1 MKPVDLHIE
10 GMTCAACSSR
20 IEKVLQRLPGVT
32 AEVSLLEHRARVT
45 GLSVDEAIA
54 AIRRAGYDASP
65 LDLRVPREL
74 GLKTDGHPTSQSNIA
89 QGIERARLWF
99 SIGALL
105 IMLVEMAGMATGR
118 HGLVPVALQLVLAT
132 IMQTV
137 VAWPFYRS
145 ALRAL
150 RAGSANMETLIS
162 IGTLAAY
169 GWSVIAVSGL
179 MPALADQHSGLY
191 FETSVVVLAM
201 VRLGRTLETRARGQ
215 ALEALSHLTQI
226 DQSPV
231 EAFDAASNRWSSRD
245 PREIV
250 AGTLLRLSP
259 NQSISLD
266 AVITEGQTEVDES
279 SMTGESLP
287 VVKHVG
293 DTIYAGC
300 LNLSGSITAKVMSD
314 FTASRR
320 AMIGEQ
326 ILSAL
331 SSRAP
336 IAALADRI
344 AAVFVPAVLVI
355 ALLTLFGHLAMGTA
369 TGQAIAHSVA
379 VLVVACPCALGLATP
394 AAIAA
399 GLARSAQFGWFFRSA
414 DALQRAAEINHVVFD
429 KTGTLTSGRPKLI
442 AIASAFSNTQDGPVS
457 IEHIDLEA
465 SPQRRPW
472 PDWLAAASA
481 AEQGIE
487 HPLAGA
493 LLSYVAGRPMP
504 HCTDIENHPG
514 DGVSALIEEGAF
526 QGQRIRVGKPRWVD
540 PSGTTG
546 QSSLNI
552 STAGGADTNIVLDD
566 LHADASAVDV
576 AIGQQWC
583 GRLWISDSLRADAHD
598 AIRRLDSLGLHATI
612 LSGDR
617 NSAVQRIAGMLG
629 HMECFGQQSPEQK
642 ALRLDQWR
650 REGRRVAM
658 VGDGI
663 NDASAMAHAHLGIAM
678 ASGAAL
684 TLQSAD
690 LTIATQTPLRDAVN
704 SLALARSVMRRV
716 KENLGFAFVFNIA
729 AIPLAGLGIL
739 PPAIAGS
746 AMALSSAA
754 VITNAVRLLGWKKP

>member
-20 IEKVLQRLPGVT
+20 IEKVLRRHPGVI

-65 LDLRVPREL
+65 LDLRGPKAL
-74 GLKTDGHPTSQSNIA
+74 GALTNDHVLPGLGFA
-89 QGIERARLWF
+89 QGIEQVRLWF
-99 SIGALL
+99 SIGAML
-105 IMLVEMAGMATGR
+105 IMLVEMAGMAVGQHGR
-118 HGLVPVALQLVLAT
+118 VPVALQLVLAT

-137 VAWPFYRS
+137 VAWPFYRG

-150 RAGSANMETLIS
+150 RGGSANMETLIS

-169 GWSVIAVSGL
+169 VWSVIAISGL
-179 MPALADQHSGLY
+179 MPEWADPHSGLY

-215 ALEALSHLTQI
+215 ALKALSHLTQI
-226 DQSPV
+226 DQSPL
-231 EAFDAASNRWSSRD
+231 EAFDTTTNSWLSRD
-245 PREIV
+245 PREIA
-250 AGTLLRLSP
+250 AGTLFRLSP

-279 SMTGESLP
+279 SMTGESMP

-300 LNLSGSITAKVMSD
+300 LNLSGSITAKAVSA

-344 AAVFVPAVLVI
+344 AALFVPAVMVI
-355 ALLTLFGHLAMGTA
+355 ALLTLLGHLVMGTA

-399 GLARSAQFGWFFRSA
+399 GLARSAQLGWFFRSA

-442 AIASAFSNTQDGPVS
+442 AIASALSNTHEGQIN
-457 IEHIDLEA
+457 IEHTDLEA
-465 SPQRRPW
+465 SPQQNPW

-504 HCTDIENHPG
+504 RCSDVHHHPG

-526 QGQRIRVGKPRWVD
+526 QGQTIRVGKPSWVD
-540 PSGTTG
+540 P
-546 QSSLNI
+546 NI
-552 STAGGADTNIVLDD
+552 TIHD

-576 AIGQQWC
+576 AIGGRWC
-583 GRLWISDSLRADAHD
+583 GRLWISDSLRADAQEAITGLD
-598 AIRRLDSLGLHATI
+598 ALGLHATI

-617 NSAVQRIAGMLG
+617 DSAVSRIARLLG
-629 HMECFGQQSPEQK
+629 GLEYFGQQGPEQK
-642 ALRLDQWR
+642 AQRLDQWR
-650 REGRRVAM
+650 RENRRVAM

-663 NDASAMAHAHLGIAM
+663 NDAAAMAHAHLGVAM

-690 LTIATQTPLRDAVN
+690 LTISTPAPLRDAVN

-729 AIPLAGLGIL
+729 AIPLAALGIL
-739 PPAIAGS
+739 PPAIAGG

>member
-1 MKPVDLHIE
+1 MKPVDLHID

-20 IEKVLQRLPGVT
+20 IEKVLRRHPGVT
-32 AEVSLLEHRARVT
+32 ADVSLLEHRARIT

-65 LDLRVPREL
+65 LDLRQPRDQESF
-74 GLKTDGHPTSQSNIA
+74 TDPSASHGMAGFLEHF
-89 QGIERARLWF
+89 RVWF
-99 SIGALL
+99 SIAALA
-105 IMLVEMAGMATGR
+105 IMLVEMGGMAAGQ
-118 HGLVPVALQLVLAT
+118 HGLIPVLPQLMLAT

-137 VAWPFYRS
+137 VAWPFYKG
-145 ALRAL
+145 AWRAL
-150 RAGSANMETLIS
+150 RASSANMETLIS

-169 GWSVIAVSGL
+169 SWSLLAVSGL
-179 MPALADQHSGLY
+179 LPDLANPHNGLY

-215 ALEALSHLTQI
+215 ALRALSHLTQL

-231 EAFDAASNRWSSRD
+231 ETFDPTANHWISKSPSA
-245 PREIV
+245 IA
-250 AGTLLRLSP
+250 AGTLIRFAA
-259 NQSISLD
+259 NQPISLD

-279 SMTGESLP
+279 SMTGESMP

-300 LNLSGSITAKVMSD
+300 LNLSGRITAKVISE
-314 FTASRR
+314 FASSRR
-320 AMIGEQ
+320 AMIGEK

-336 IAALADRI
+336 IAALADRV
-344 AAVFVPAVLVI
+344 AAVFVPAVMVI
-355 ALLTLFGHLAMGTA
+355 ALATLFGHMAMGTN
-369 TGQAIAHSVA
+369 TGSAIAHAVA

-414 DALQRAAEINHVVFD
+414 DALQRAAEVDHVVFD

-442 AIASAFSNTQDGPVS
+442 AIAAALPESDSASRA
-457 IEHIDLEA
+457 IEHVDLESSA
-465 SPQRRPW
+465 SPKPW

-493 LLSYVAGRPMP
+493 LLSYVAGRSMP
-504 HCTDIENHPG
+504 HCSDVHNHPG
-514 DGVSALIEEGAF
+514 DGVSALIEEGF
-526 QGQRIRVGKPRWVD
+526 YRSQRIRVGKPAWVD
-540 PSGTTG
+540 PSGKAG
-546 QSSLNI
+546 QATLKLNLENKSPHDI
-552 STAGGADTNIVLDD
+552 TLDQ
-566 LHADASAVDV
+566 LHADASAIDV
-576 AIGQQWC
+576 AIGEQWC
-583 GRLWISDSLRADAHD
+583 GRLWVSDSLRADAQD
-598 AIRRLDSLGLHATI
+598 AITQVKQLGAQATI

-617 NSAVQRIAGMLG
+617 NSAVQRIARLL
-629 HMECFGQQSPEQK
+629 EAIEYFGQQGPEEK
-642 ALRLDQWR
+642 AQRLDQWR
-650 REGRRVAM
+650 KDGRHVAM

-663 NDASAMAHAHLGIAM
+663 NDAAAMAHAHLGVAM

-690 LTIATQTPLRDAVN
+690 LTISTQTPLRDAIN
-704 SLALARSVMRRV
+704 SLSLARSVMRRV

-729 AIPLAGLGIL
+729 AIPLAAFGIL

>member
-20 IEKVLQRLPGVT
+20 IERVLRRYPGVT

-65 LDLRVPREL
+65 LDLRGSRAD
-74 GLKTDGHPTSQSNIA
+74 GLIASNGQSSA
-89 QGIERARLWF
+89 PGWAHRIEQFRLWF
-99 SIGALL
+99 SVAALA
-105 IMLVEMAGMATGR
+105 IMLVEMAGMATGQ
-118 HGLVPVALQLVLAT
+118 HGLIPTTLQLLLASV
-132 IMQTV
+132 MQTI
-137 VAWPFYRS
+137 VAWPFYQ
-145 ALRAL
+145 RAVHGL

-169 GWSVIAVSGL
+169 GWSLIAISGL
-179 MPALADQHSGLY
+179 WPDLTNQHGGLY

-201 VRLGRTLETRARGQ
+201 VRLGRTLETRARGR
-215 ALEALSHLTQI
+215 ALEALSHLTQL
-226 DQSPV
+226 DQSPL
-231 EAFDAASNRWSSRD
+231 EALDPATNSWLSKS
-245 PREIV
+245 PREI
-250 AGTLLRLSP
+250 AAQTIIRLSP
-259 NQSISLD
+259 SQAISLD
-266 AVITEGQTEVDES
+266 AVITAGQTEVDES
-279 SMTGESLP
+279 SLTGESLP
-287 VVKHVG
+287 VIKHVG
-293 DTIYAGC
+293 DTVYAGC
-300 LNLSGSITAKVMSD
+300 LNLSGEVTARVISD
-314 FTASRR
+314 FTTSRR

-344 AAVFVPAVLVI
+344 AAVFVPGVMVI
-355 ALLTLFGHLAMGTA
+355 GLLTLSGHLAIGTSI
-369 TGQAIAHSVA
+369 GQSIAHAVA

-399 GLARSAQFGWFFRSA
+399 GLARSAQLGWFFRSA
-414 DALQRAAEINHVVFD
+414 DALQRAAEVNHVVFD

-442 AIASAFSNTQDGPVS
+442 AIAGVGLTTQHRS
-457 IEHIDLEA
+457 ITIEHIDLEA
-465 SPQRRPW
+465 SPQARPW
-472 PDWLAAASA
+472 PDWLAAAST

-493 LLSYVAGRPMP
+493 LLSYAAGRPMP
-504 HCTDIENHPG
+504 RCVDVHNYPG
-514 DGVSALIEEGAF
+514 DGVSALIQEGPH
-526 QGQRIRVGKPRWVD
+526 QGDIIRVGRPGWID
-540 PSGTTG
+540 PTGTAN
-546 QSSLNI
+546 QALVSI
-552 STAGGADTNIVLDD
+552 SAAGCADAEIVLNN
-566 LHADASAVDV
+566 LHTDASAVDV
-576 AIGQQWC
+576 AIHDQWC
-583 GRLWISDSLRADAHD
+583 GRLWISDSLRPDAQETIAQLHQ
-598 AIRRLDSLGLHATI
+598 LDLPATI

-617 NSAVQRIAGMLG
+617 NSAVQRTGRLLG
-629 HMECFGQQSPEQK
+629 GVESFGQQSPEQK

-650 REGRRVAM
+650 REGHRIAM
-658 VGDGI
+658 IGDGI

-690 LTIATQTPLRDAVN
+690 LTISTQTPLRDAIQ
-704 SLALARSVMRRV
+704 SLGLAKSVMRRV
-716 KENLGFAFVFNIA
+716 KENLGFAFVFNLA
-729 AIPLAGLGIL
+729 AIPLAALGIL

>member
-74 GLKTDGHPTSQSNIA
+74 GPNSDADRPSPPGFAQLIEQS
-89 QGIERARLWF
+89 RLWF
-99 SIGALL
+99 SIVALL
-105 IMLVEMAGMATGR
+105 VMLVEMAGMATGR
-118 HGLVPVALQLVLAT
+118 HGLIPVALQLVLAT

-145 ALRAL
+145 AWRAL
-150 RAGSANMETLIS
+150 LAGSANMETLIS

-169 GWSVIAVSGL
+169 GWSVIAISGL
-179 MPALADQHSGLY
+179 MPELADQHSGLY

-215 ALEALSHLTQI
+215 AIRALSQLTQI

-231 EAFDAASNRWSSRD
+231 EGFDTASNSWSNKS
-245 PREIV
+245 PALIL
-250 AGTLLRLSP
+250 AGTLIRLAPSQP
-259 NQSISLD
+259 ISLD

-300 LNLSGSITAKVMSD
+300 LNLSGSITAKVISD

-320 AMIGEQ
+320 AVIGEQ

-355 ALLTLFGHLAMGTA
+355 ALLTLFGHLAVGTA
-369 TGQAIAHSVA
+369 TGEAIAHSVA

-442 AIASAFSNTQDGPVS
+442 AIASARSNTHDGPNG
-457 IEHIDLEA
+457 IEHTDLEA
-465 SPQRRPW
+465 APQLRPW

-504 HCTDIENHPG
+504 RCSDVHNHPG
-514 DGVSALIEEGAF
+514 DGVSALIEEGPF
-526 QGQRIRVGKPRWVD
+526 QGQRIRVGKPGWID
-540 PSGTTG
+540 S
-546 QSSLNI
+546 QIN
-552 STAGGADTNIVLDD
+552 LDD

-576 AIGQQWC
+576 AIGDQWC
-583 GRLWISDSLRADAHD
+583 GRLWISDSLRADAQD
-598 AIRRLDSLGLHATI
+598 AIARLSPLGLHATI

-617 NSAVQRIAGMLG
+617 NSAVQRIARMLG

-642 ALRLDQWR
+642 ALRLDQWQ
-650 REGRRVAM
+650 REGRDVAM

-663 NDASAMAHAHLGIAM
+663 NDAAAMAHAHLGVAM

-690 LTIATQTPLRDAVN
+690 LTIATQTPLRDATN
-704 SLALARSVMRRV
+704 CLALARSVMRRV

-729 AIPLAGLGIL
+729 AIPLAALGIL